1 MPDEA
6 ILTWRGEMNDDRAMS
21 KAAQKILDE
30 FDALAET
37 DRKIVAVEILE
48 RAVELNDLS
57 SAEVDELE
65 DLTDEQR
72 KEIDRRLAEHDLNPG
87 SAIPWEEGRA
97 RLFRRFA

>member
-1 MPDEA
+1 M
-6 ILTWRGEMNDDRAMS
+6 DDDCAMS

-30 FDALAET
+30 FDALPET
-37 DRKIVAVEILE
+37 DRKMVAVEILE

-57 SAEVDELE
+57 SAEVDDLE
-65 DLTDEQR
+65 DLTAEQR
-72 KEIDRRLAEHDLNPG
+72 EEIDRRLAEHDRDPG